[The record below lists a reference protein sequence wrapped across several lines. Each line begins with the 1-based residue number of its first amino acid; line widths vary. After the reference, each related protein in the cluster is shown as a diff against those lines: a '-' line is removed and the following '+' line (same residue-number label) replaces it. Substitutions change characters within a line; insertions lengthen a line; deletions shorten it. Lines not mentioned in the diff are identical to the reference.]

1 MSPIL
6 RARLN
11 AFRMPRTLSRILLAA
26 LLGLTGV
33 ASVAQTS
40 DADAPPPP
48 RDTTELSERLQ
59 ATLNELKVP
68 AAGVVIARGGQVEW
82 VAGLGSADLQ
92 TQRAADQDTLFRIGS
107 ISKSLLALAILREVE
122 AGRLDLQA
130 TVATLAPD
138 MPVDNP
144 WEQTDPVRLVHLLE
158 HTAGFDDMHF
168 QRMERDPLAADTAA
182 QMRQFAPEFRVRWRP
197 GERQSY
203 SNPGYG
209 LVAYILERHSGRDA
223 REYISAEVLNRLGM
237 HDTRWTV
244 DANSD
249 RIAIGY
255 EDAAQPVPE
264 ANISMPTVGALWS
277 TPADMGR
284 YLQFFLDGNGVEG
297 LIGADA
303 LRRMETPVT
312 SLASRAGFAGGYA
325 LANYAS
331 DMDGWRLRGHSG
343 GLPGYLA
350 YLQYEREAGFGFV
363 VMLNAIPD
371 SSRPL
376 RQLLLQYASAGLQ
389 PPSAQPISQTDP
401 AHAGW
406 YQQASF
412 RNELLAGPE
421 RLLNIARLQVDETQY
436 RLVHPLFPSGEDEYM
451 EPIGANQV
459 RDNGLTQSN
468 GVFTTDADGNPV
480 LVVDDR
486 VFVRRS
492 WWQTAL
498 PAYLATAAVIL
509 LALTLLVA
517 PVWAWQWL
525 RRGKTAS
532 SHPRMGL
539 RFWPVLSALLLV
551 LLVAA
556 TLNLSLTRLTQAQI
570 DLPMVLIWLGG
581 WAFGLSAL
589 IGSWQLLRQGKQA
602 GGRFVRG
609 LSLASSLGALGLATW
624 LWQVQL
630 LGVRLWAW

>member
-6 RARLN
+6 RARLHS
-11 AFRMPRTLSRILLAA
+11 ALPGRSWSLF
-26 LLGLTGV
+26 LLGSLLWLLGSAQAQVPDAET
-33 ASVAQTS
+33 ASP
-40 DADAPPPP
+40 APQNL
-48 RDTTELSERLQ
+48 TELQEQLQ
-59 ATLNELKVP
+59 ARMSELKVP
-68 AAGVVIARGGQVEW
+68 ALGVVVARNGQVEW
-82 VAGLGSADLQ
+82 SAGLGVTELQSQRPADEL
-92 TQRAADQDTLFRIGS
+92 TLFRIGS

-130 TVATLAPD
+130 SVSELAPD
-138 MPVDNP
+138 MPIDNP
-144 WEQTDPVRLVHLLE
+144 WATTDPVRLVHLLE

-182 QMRQFAPEFRVRWRP
+182 QMRQFEPEFRVRWRP

-223 REYISAEVLNRLGM
+223 REYISSEVLVRLGM
-237 HDTRWTV
+237 VDTRWEV
-244 DANSD
+244 DASRD
-249 RIAIGY
+249 PIAVGY
-255 EDAAQPVPE
+255 EAEGLPVPQ
-264 ANISMPTVGALWS
+264 ADISMPTVGALWS

-284 YLQFFLDGNGVEG
+284 YLQFFLDGRGVDG
-297 LIGADA
+297 LIGADS
-303 LRRMETPVT
+303 LRRMETPLT
-312 SLASRAGFAGGYA
+312 SLASRAGFDGGYA

-350 YLQYEREAGFGFV
+350 YLQYQREAGFGYV
-363 VMLNAIPD
+363 VMLNSLPD

-376 RQLLLQYASAGLQ
+376 RQLLLQYASAGLE
-389 PPSAQPISQTDP
+389 PPAKPPISQTDP

-406 YQQASF
+406 YQQASV

-421 RLLNIARLQVDETQY
+421 HLLNVARLEVDERQY
-436 RLVHPLFPSGEDEYM
+436 RLVHPLFASGEDEYM

-468 GVFTTDADGNPV
+468 GVFTTDADGNRV

-486 VFVRRS
+486 VFVRRN

-498 PAYLATAAVIL
+498 PVYLATAAVSL
-509 LALTLLVA
+509 LLLTLLVA
-517 PVWAWQWL
+517 PVWAWQWW
-525 RRGKTAS
+525 RRGQSAAPHS
-532 SHPRMGL
+532 RMGL
-539 RFWPVLSALLLV
+539 RFWPVLSALLLA
-551 LLVAA
+551 LLVTA
-556 TLNLSLTRLTQAQI
+556 TLNLSLTNLSQARI

-581 WAFGLSAL
+581 WAFGISAV
-589 IGSWQLLRQGKQA
+589 IGSWQLLRQGRQA
-602 GGRFVRG
+602 GGRFVHG
-609 LSLASSLGALGLATW
+609 LSLASSLSALGLAAW